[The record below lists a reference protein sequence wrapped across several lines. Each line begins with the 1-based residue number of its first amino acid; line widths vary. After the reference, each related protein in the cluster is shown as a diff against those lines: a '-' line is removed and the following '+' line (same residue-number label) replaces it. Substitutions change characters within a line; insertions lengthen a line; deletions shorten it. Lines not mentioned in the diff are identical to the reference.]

1 MVQASG
7 RIDRASTAPRTGGW
21 LVAATVAG
29 LLLPTA
35 AVWAQPAAKAAAKPA
50 VAKPA
55 APAPADPATEDV
67 ADYLDGS
74 ESKTLLTSD
83 GVFLGVTYWSP
94 KEASRDTPV
103 VMLLHSRGRSQRDW
117 FPFAKQLYDDG
128 IAVVTF
134 DFRGHGESRNV

>member
-74 ESKTLLTSD
+74 ESKTLLT
-83 GVFLGVTYWSP
+83 
-94 KEASRDTPV
+94 
-103 VMLLHSRGRSQRDW
+103 
-117 FPFAKQLYDDG
+117 
-128 IAVVTF
+128 
-134 DFRGHGESRNV
+134 